1 MAHKYEIIMYWS
13 EEDEA
18 FLAEVPELPGCVV
31 DGQSY
36 QEALAEAQTVMDLW
50 IDASKS
56 FGREIPKPLG
66 RRLAYTP
73 GSPLSPQPEQTEG
86 MSQCNA
92 NTNSSYTGAP
102 KTTPTSPKSRSYPD
116 AKGAGLATKRR

>member
-31 DGQSY
+31 DGRTY
-36 QEALAEAQTVMDLW
+36 QDALAEAQTVMDLW
-50 IDASKS
+50 IESSKS

-73 GSPLSPQPEQTEG
+73 SSPLSPQ
-86 MSQCNA
+86 
-92 NTNSSYTGAP
+92 
-102 KTTPTSPKSRSYPD
+102 
-116 AKGAGLATKRR
+116 L